1 MQRRRSWLVIAAV
14 MVALSASA
22 PGSAAGFGTIDSGGQ
37 NREHERITR
46 AALACAGDGGS
57 EADCF
62 EPRSIDLLAG
72 HGREFGAV
80 GTPDKDELSL
90 PAAHCDNVD
99 FLAGEYPR
107 TREQATD
114 ALLDCV
120 NQLRVRFGQG
130 ADSAPAL
137 LDAQGQI
144 VPDQVT
150 LDPECRFGEA
160 TSREAADSRA
170 KCMTLEGLGRV
181 LHGAQDFYAHS
192 NWADTADPTRPVG
205 VDNPPGLNLPGPSPV
220 LDLRGETT
228 PDVPPDLTGGCYALR
243 DQVPGVGECEQRVTH
258 AALNKDRGLIDPAT
272 GDATDPTTPRGLVE
286 DNFAKAV
293 TGAVA
298 ETRRQW
304 RDFRSELTDRYG
316 RERAEMM
323 ICALTHDDPV
333 NDCPGRPLGPV
344 VGIVLLAIFGIAT
357 VAALT
362 LRTRRRRK
370 MHAQTTARDNRT

>member
-1 MQRRRSWLVIAAV
+1 

-72 HGREFGAV
+72 HAPEFGAV
-80 GTPDKDELSL
+80 GSPDKDELSL

-99 FLAGEYPR
+99 FLPGEYPR
-107 TREQATD
+107 TRGQATD

-120 NQLRVRFGQG
+120 DQLRGRLGQG
-130 ADSAPAL
+130 ADSAPVL

-160 TSREAADSRA
+160 TARAAADSRA

-220 LDLRGETT
+220 LDLRVETD
-228 PDVPPDLTGGCYALR
+228 PDVPPDLSGGCYALR

-272 GDATDPTTPRGLVE
+272 GAATAPTTPRGQVE

-293 TGAVA
+293 AGAVA

-316 RERAEMM
+316 RERAQMM

-333 NDCPGRPLGPV
+333 NDCPDRPLAPV
-344 VGIVLLAIFGIAT
+344 VGIVLLAIFGVAAI
-357 VAALT
+357 AALT
-362 LRTRRRRK
+362 LWTRRRRK
-370 MHAQTTARDNRT
+370 ARAPDNHT

>member
-1 MQRRRSWLVIAAV
+1 MRRRRSWLVIAAV

-72 HGREFGAV
+72 HAREFGAV

-90 PAAHCDNVD
+90 PAAHCDNID
-99 FLAGEYPR
+99 FLPGEYPR
-107 TREQATD
+107 TRGQATD

-120 NQLRVRFGQG
+120 DQLRGRFGQG

-160 TSREAADSRA
+160 TAREAADSRA

-205 VDNPPGLNLPGPSPV
+205 ADNPPGLNLPGPSPV

-228 PDVPPDLTGGCYALR
+228 PDVPPDLSGGCYALR

-272 GDATDPTTPRGLVE
+272 GDATAPTTPRGLVE

-293 TGAVA
+293 AGAVA

-333 NDCPGRPLGPV
+333 NDCPDRPLAPV
-344 VGIVLLAIFGIAT
+344 VGIVLLAIFGIAA

-362 LRTRRRRK
+362 LWTRRRRK
-370 MHAQTTARDNRT
+370 ARAPDNRT

>member
-1 MQRRRSWLVIAAV
+1 MHLRRSWLVTAAAV
-14 MVALSASA
+14 VALSASA

-57 EADCF
+57 DADCF
-62 EPRSIDLLAG
+62 QPRSMDLLAG
-72 HGREFGAV
+72 HAREFGAV
-80 GTPDKDELSL
+80 GSPDKDELSL

-114 ALLDCV
+114 ALLECV
-120 NQLRVRFGQG
+120 DQLRARFGQG

-137 LDAQGQI
+137 LDSQGRI
-144 VPDQVT
+144 DPGQVT

-160 TSREAADSRA
+160 TARAAADSRA
-170 KCMTLEGLGRV
+170 KCQTLEGLGRV

-192 NWADTADPTRPVG
+192 NWADTGDPTRPVG
-205 VDNPPGLNLPGPSPV
+205 ADNPPGLNLPGPSPV
-220 LDLRGETT
+220 LDLRGGTD
-228 PDVPPDLTGGCYALR
+228 PAVPPDLTGGCYALR

-272 GDATDPTTPRGLVE
+272 GAATDPTTPRGQVE

-293 TGAVA
+293 AGAVA
-298 ETRRQW
+298 ESRRQW

-316 RERAEMM
+316 KERAETM

-333 NDCPGRPLGPV
+333 NDCPGGSPAAV
-344 VGIVLLAIFGIAT
+344 VGIVLLAVAGIAT

-362 LRTRRRRK
+362 LRARRRRK

>member
-1 MQRRRSWLVIAAV
+1 MRRRRSWLVIATV
-14 MVALSASA
+14 MIALSALA

-72 HGREFGAV
+72 HARQFGAV
-80 GTPDKDELSL
+80 GSPDKDELSL

-107 TREQATD
+107 TREQATA

-120 NQLRVRFGQG
+120 NQLRVRFRQG
-130 ADSAPAL
+130 ADNAPVL

-160 TSREAADSRA
+160 TSREAADSHA

-192 NWADTADPTRPVG
+192 NWTDTHDPTRPVG

-272 GDATDPTTPRGLVE
+272 GHATDPTTPRGRVE

-293 TGAVA
+293 AGAVA
-298 ETRRQW
+298 EPRRQW

-316 RERAEMM
+316 KERAETM

-333 NDCPGRPLGPV
+333 NDCPGGSPTAV
-344 VGIVLLAIFGIAT
+344 VGIALLAILGIAT
-357 VAALT
+357 VAALI
-362 LRTRRRRK
+362 LRTRRRRT